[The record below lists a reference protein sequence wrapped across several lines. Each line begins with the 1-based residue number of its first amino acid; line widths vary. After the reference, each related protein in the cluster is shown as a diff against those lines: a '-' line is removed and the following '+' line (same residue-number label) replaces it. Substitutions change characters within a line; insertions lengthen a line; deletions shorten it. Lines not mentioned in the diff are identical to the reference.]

1 MIFMQNILWNVKEF
15 IHHEWC
21 YGDLNENNSIFECN
35 TVKEYCTP
43 VKRRLWWS
51 YDAIKKTWFS
61 LRKVYLVRV
70 VRHEEREIQLRYF
83 TLETHINNDMKTHT
97 ETEERV
103 CGHVPSPVQY

>member
-1 MIFMQNILWNVKEF
+1 MVHFSMIFMQNILWNVKEF
-15 IHHEWC
+15 IHHVWC
-21 YGDLNENNSIFECN
+21 YGDLNENNSMFECN
-35 TVKEYCTP
+35 T